1 MTGPEM
7 NARTWKK
14 TVSGAGFAVL
24 ATLGGCQTAL
34 DVAESPDPGDTVRIA
49 EVVNA
54 NRVYPRWE
62 DFPRAG
68 TDGVSPAQV
77 RAEVGALK
85 SGAAELETRVAA
97 IDWTGLDAGVIT
109 ADVRARLSGVPVS
122 PDAART
128 REDVE
133 AFARDLRER
142 ARPPAPI
149 NRP

>member
-14 TVSGAGFAVL
+14 TVSGAGFVVL

-62 DFPRAG
+62 DFPGAG
-68 TDGVSPAQV
+68 TDRISPTQV
-77 RAEVGALK
+77 RGEVGALK
-85 SGAAELETRVAA
+85 AGADELEIQVAA
-97 IDWTGLDAGVIT
+97 IDWTGLDAGAIT
-109 ADVRARLSGVPVS
+109 AGVRARVAAVPVS

-128 REDVE
+128 RTEVE
-133 AFARDLRER
+133 AFALTLRER
-142 ARPPAPI
+142 ARAPAPVH
-149 NRP
+149 RR